1 MGQKSV
7 SSLIYSPKFVP
18 LAEHFASTIA
28 SGEERG
34 ALCVMRHGEV
44 LLDVWGG
51 EKRPGQAWQS
61 DTLACCF
68 SVSKGVLSL
77 LAHIM
82 VSRSEIRLDT
92 PIADVWPEFAA
103 EDKGAIT
110 LIDVLTHRAGLPA
123 VSGPVAEGD
132 LYDWDIMV
140 GSLER
145 SAVVFRPRAM
155 PIYHNMTYGHL
166 LGETLRRAAGAGSL
180 RELLQDR
187 VIDPLGVDF
196 CIGLTDSEIAR
207 TAQLTQAVP
216 DGLFAALD
224 EAPESLFARSMA
236 FFDRAE
242 DFNSARWRRAVIG
255 SGSGHATARALAT
268 LYGQY
273 IWNESILP
281 TDRQRAIGVQQAQTP
296 KDPILGIPIRLG
308 QGVELSAPP
317 HLNFGPNPGAIGHW
331 GAGGAQAF
339 ADPNLGISFGYLTGH
354 MSNQIGCSA
363 RANRL
368 VQLLYDCLYDNCDV

>member
-7 SSLIYSPKFVP
+7 PSLIYSPKFVP

-110 LIDVLTHRAGLPA
+110 LIDVLTHRAGC
-123 VSGPVAEGD
+123 
-132 LYDWDIMV
+132 
-140 GSLER
+140 
-145 SAVVFRPRAM
+145 
-155 PIYHNMTYGHL
+155 
-166 LGETLRRAAGAGSL
+166 
-180 RELLQDR
+180 LQC
-187 VIDPLGVDF
+187 L
-196 CIGLTDSEIAR
+196 
-207 TAQLTQAVP
+207 
-216 DGLFAALD
+216 
-224 EAPESLFARSMA
+224 ARSRKA
-236 FFDRAE
+236 ISTTGISWWALWNGQQSSFDR
-242 DFNSARWRRAVIG
+242 
-255 SGSGHATARALAT
+255 
-268 LYGQY
+268 GQCQ
-273 IWNESILP
+273 SII
-281 TDRQRAIGVQQAQTP
+281 T
-296 KDPILGIPIRLG
+296 
-308 QGVELSAPP
+308 
-317 HLNFGPNPGAIGHW
+317 
-331 GAGGAQAF
+331 
-339 ADPNLGISFGYLTGH
+339 
-354 MSNQIGCSA
+354 
-363 RANRL
+363 
-368 VQLLYDCLYDNCDV
+368 